1 MSDAENGGMTKLS
14 IFLAAALI
22 GAAALAAQP
31 GRFVGK
37 VVVELLDDVEYDHK
51 LKLLE
56 DFGYED
62 PAGKLWLARKGGILD
77 GSPIP
82 DELRSL
88 GGVPVVGDYRKASI
102 VHDYFCRA
110 RTEPWKQAHRML
122 YSASLAEGLTP
133 PEAKLLYLAVYAGGW
148 RWEVPGSSCYA
159 SCHASAASLAWKPA
173 ATQDEL
179 RPLVAWINE
188 ADPGLEDI
196 ERKVDGAIRKPGPHF
211 FAQR

>member
-1 MSDAENGGMTKLS
+1 MKKLV
-14 IFLAAALI
+14 ILAAGALLC
-22 GAAALAAQP
+22 AAALAQQP

-37 VVVELLDDVEYDHK
+37 VVVELLDDVEHDHK

-62 PAGKLWLARKGGILD
+62 PGGKLWLARKDGILD
-77 GSPIP
+77 GSPISP
-82 DELRSL
+82 ALRSL
-88 GGVPVVGDYRKASI
+88 SLPFLGDYRKASV
-102 VHDYFCRA
+102 VHDYFCRT

-133 PEAKLLYLAVYAGGW
+133 LEAKLLYLAVYAGGW
-148 RWEVPGSSCYA
+148 RWEVSGSSCYA

-173 ATQDEL
+173 ATQEEL
-179 RPLVAWINE
+179 RPLVAWIQE
-188 ADPGLEDI
+188 TDPGLEDI
-196 ERKVDGAIRKPGPHF
+196 ERKVDNSIRKPGPHF